1 MKARY
6 SQSNGLFF
14 FDVQSNNCL
23 SVDVSLKELL
33 FFYCDIAVLP
43 VDFTDFLY

>member
-14 FDVQSNNCL
+14 FFGEQSTECRL
-23 SVDVSLKELL
+23 FMMPMCWFELEGITAFSVEQ
-33 FFYCDIAVLP
+33 C
-43 VDFTDFLY
+43 